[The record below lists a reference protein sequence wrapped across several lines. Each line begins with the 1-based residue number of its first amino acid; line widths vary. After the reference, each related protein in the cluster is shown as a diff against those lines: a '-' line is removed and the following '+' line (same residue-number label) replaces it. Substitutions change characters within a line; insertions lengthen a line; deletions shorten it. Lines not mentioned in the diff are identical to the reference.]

1 MKKDY
6 TLLIFNNSIL
16 VSVDSPSYC
25 LFNSDLFSLKGK
37 PIEYFFI
44 SDSIDSL
51 LRLENGRKT
60 SVNLCAKTSG
70 AIFSAFAVKI
80 KFQKTE
86 LIVIY
91 SKENMSMTNTDTI
104 PYTKH
109 SVLEEL
115 MLNQNQEIFRMLDE
129 LKTTRNIQQ
138 LKKLK
143 ETFSAYYNQMEEC
156 VLQLIKTDAKEKY
169 QFESFHLSL
178 ALKNYLATI
187 EAEYPNKIWISYR
200 NFLSAHVLGNR
211 EQLLALLDHFFLP
224 YLREDH
230 TKVIVSLI
238 QENDTAIAEFTVLNQ
253 ADVNAEFSEE
263 LTDFSKNETTLLA
276 KKAGCT
282 VKQYDLPDVGT
293 KLVISYDALTGY
305 HLYENQD

>member
-25 LFNSDLFSLKGK
+25 LFNADLFSLKGK

-44 SDSIDSL
+44 ADSIDSL

-91 SKENMSMTNTDTI
+91 SKENMSMTNTDAI

-156 VLQLIKTDAKEKY
+156 VLELIKTDAKEKY

-178 ALKNYLATI
+178 ALKNYLATM
-187 EAEYPNKIWISYR
+187 ESEYPNKIWISYR

-224 YLREDH
+224 YLREDN

-238 QENDTAIAEFTVLNQ
+238 QENDTAIAEFTVLHQ

-282 VKQYDLPDVGT
+282 VKQYHLPDVGT